1 MYTQIGTIVVNM
13 LSIHRKVNSPIYEI
27 AKSGKLS
34 ECFYNPDDPEIELN
48 DSVFKI
54 IEVAG
59 SKPAKV
65 VDEYELLVT
74 YVKKF
79 TVSSDDTF
87 SLSIEG
93 KRLQHTSTTNVIDPV
108 VSNVY
113 AYKTAL
119 ALHITGNI
127 EQLFDK
133 NNMPD
138 TPEARAYLSKMDTI
152 THLGVTYKK
161 VSDNTNNYFVY
172 VRDES
177 NPLDVK
183 NVKVGVV
190 LLYSSKEVP
199 VQEDL
204 ETVKYIS
211 RKLLCNY

>member
-1 MYTQIGTIVVNM
+1 MYTQVGTIVVNT

-27 AKSGKLS
+27 TKNGKLS

-59 SKPAKV
+59 SNPAKV

-93 KRLQHTSTTNVIDPV
+93 KRLQHTSTTTVIDPV

-119 ALHITGNI
+119 ALYITGNI
-127 EQLFDK
+127 EQLFNKD
-133 NNMPD
+133 NMPD

-161 VSDNTNNYFVY
+161 VSDSTNNYFVY

-177 NPLDVK
+177 NSLDIK

>member
-1 MYTQIGTIVVNM
+1 MYTQVGTMVINT
-13 LSIHRKVNSPIYEI
+13 LSIRRKINSPIYEI

-34 ECFYNPDDPEIELN
+34 DCFYDPNDPEIELN

-54 IEVAG
+54 VEVTG
-59 SKPAKV
+59 SNPTKV
-65 VDEYELLVT
+65 VDEYDLLVT

-93 KRLQHTSTTNVIDPV
+93 KRLHHTSTTKVIDPV
-108 VSNVY
+108 VSNIY

-127 EQLFDK
+127 EQLFNKD
-133 NNMPD
+133 NIPD
-138 TPEARAYLSKMDTI
+138 TPEGRAYLSKMDMI
-152 THLGVTYKK
+152 THLGVTYKR
-161 VSDNTNNYFVY
+161 VSDNRNNYFIY

-177 NPLDVK
+177 NPLDIK
-183 NVKVGVV
+183 NIKTGVV

-204 ETVKYIS
+204 ETVKYIT

>member
-1 MYTQIGTIVVNM
+1 MYTQIGTIVTNV
-13 LSIHRKVNSPIYEI
+13 LSVHRKVNSPIYEI
-27 AKSGKLS
+27 SKSGKLS
-34 ECFYNPDDPEIELN
+34 ECFYNPNDPEIELN

-59 SKPAKV
+59 SNPAKV
-65 VDEYELLVT
+65 VDEYDLLVT
-74 YVKKF
+74 YVNKF

-93 KRLQHTSTTNVIDPV
+93 KRLNHTSTTNVIDPV
-108 VSNVY
+108 VSNIY

-127 EQLFDK
+127 EQLFNKD
-133 NNMPD
+133 NIPD
-138 TPEARAYLSKMDTI
+138 TPEGRAYLSKMDTI

-161 VSDNTNNYFVY
+161 VSDNRNNYFIY

-177 NPLDVK
+177 NPLDIK
-183 NVKVGVV
+183 NVKTGVI

>member
-1 MYTQIGTIVVNM
+1 MYTQVGTIVVNT

-27 AKSGKLS
+27 TKNGKLS

-59 SKPAKV
+59 SNPTRV
-65 VDEYELLVT
+65 VDEYDLLVT
-74 YVKKF
+74 YVNKF

-93 KRLQHTSTTNVIDPV
+93 KRLQHTSTTTVIDPV

-127 EQLFDK
+127 EHLFNKD
-133 NNMPD
+133 NMPD

-161 VSDNTNNYFVY
+161 VSDSTNNYFVY

-177 NPLDVK
+177 NPLDIK